1 MKKPRIKRGE
11 NLAEYFEEGLKEN
24 VLIGMIRHKELGTIV
39 LWIRNIA
46 VVMAVII
53 FILSLFLHEQSH
65 MLKGIAYFL
74 GAGAYVSEILVSS
87 DFFTRKLHHREM
99 FMAYCFGPLYVLLG
113 LSYLLGI

>member
-39 LWIRNIA
+39 LWVRNVA

-53 FILSLFLHEQSH
+53 FIMSLILHEH
-65 MLKGIAYFL
+65 GHLLKGIAYFL

-99 FMAYCFGPLYVLLG
+99 FMAYRFGPLYVLLG
-113 LSYLLGI
+113 LSYLLGL